1 LAEYFGS
8 SARSRKHHAA
18 ERCQQHRAQ
27 TTKAHCLTLRCPIFF
42 GNGIH
47 AFLNRG
53 AVDILPRQTI
63 GGRYGSD
70 MPQHAADDGER
81 QQ

>member
-1 LAEYFGS
+1 LFNPSLPY
-8 SARSRKHHAA
+8 
-18 ERCQQHRAQ
+18 
-27 TTKAHCLTLRCPIFF
+27 FF